1 MNRFWKFQSRTF
13 LQIAVAI
20 AGIVPVSAGFY
31 GIVIGTSMITGAAAD
46 PALES
51 HYRYLSGLLFGI
63 GLGFWSCIP
72 NIEHQSP
79 RVRILAFLVVIGG
92 LGRLGYALY
101 TGLFTPVVIF
111 TLMMELVV
119 TPLLALWQH
128 KLRQKITLH

>member
-1 MNRFWKFQSRTF
+1 MNFNSRNF
-13 LQIAVAI
+13 LQTAVAI
-20 AGIVPVSAGFY
+20 GGFVPVAAGLC
-31 GIVIGTSMITGAAAD
+31 GIMTGTSMITGTAAD

-51 HYRYLSGLLFGI
+51 HYRYLSGLLLGI

-72 NIEHQSP
+72 NIEHQTP
-79 RVRILAFLVVIGG
+79 RVRILTFIVVVGG

-128 KLRQKITLH
+128 NLRQKITLH